1 MIREKN
7 LMTLEIISKIN
18 ESRRRIPV
26 AVLYECIGLS
36 LPRNFSEAPVSSKNV
51 PGIRLRNMPV
61 EISVLISDSSPTPTP
76 SE

>member
-1 MIREKN
+1 
-7 LMTLEIISKIN
+7 MTLEIISKIN
-18 ESRRRIPV
+18 ESRRIPV

-36 LPRNFSEAPVSSKNV
+36 LPRDLSEAPVSSKNV

-76 SE
+76 SEC